1 MARSALCGG
10 KFDKESG
17 KPLIKIIPAL
27 LEFSKSVALVA
38 MSTRV
43 FFLCGVLIF
52 FVLTGLVN
60 SVPVVEAG
68 DYFNPNA
75 VELNGPQQTAAD
87 LQRFTNLGGQVPG
100 TYRVDIYVNDN
111 RFDTQEVTFV
121 DRAGELQPQLTPA
134 QLDTFGVR
142 LDAYPDLKKLPLS
155 TIITDVGDYIPSASS
170 VLIFD
175 KQRLNV
181 SIPQL
186 AMKVD
191 AQDYIDPGLWDQGLP
206 VLIFNY
212 GYSGSNNWS
221 HQDSGAS
228 RSSFLNLRSGAN
240 MGAWRLRNYSTYSDD
255 GQGEKKWASINTY
268 VQRDIQSLKSQ
279 LTLGES
285 YTSGQVFDSVQFQG
299 AQLASDDNML
309 PDSLR
314 GFAPVIRGIAES
326 NAQVTVR
333 QNGYIIYQA
342 YVAPGAFAISDL
354 YPTSSSGDLEVTI
367 KEANGSE
374 RRFVQPFS
382 AVPNMVREG
391 QLKYTVTAGRY
402 RSQME
407 GARTPEFAQG
417 TLTYGLPLGST
428 VYSGVLSSPLYS
440 SAVIGLSHGFGD
452 FGSLSFD
459 VTQANTKLGDRSQ
472 HRGNSY
478 RMQYAKDIQGTGT
491 SFTLAG
497 YRYATQGF
505 YSFQEANEIDAV
517 SHDAW
522 RVGYNKR
529 SKTQLS
535 ISQSLSNYGNLYVSG
550 YQQDYWAQKGY
561 ERSLSSGYNISHKGI
576 NYSLNY
582 SYIQSAGNNSNDQQV
597 SVSIQVPFDRLLPNS
612 WATLSARSGRR
623 GDTSQNVGL
632 SGTALIDNNLS
643 YNLQQNHT
651 RGQSSSGSMSSD
663 YKGTYGQ
670 ASAGY
675 NYGGGAEQ
683 ITYGAQGGVLVHP
696 YGVTFSQP
704 LSDTAVLVRAPRAK
718 GVKVQN
724 NTGVYTDWRGYAV
737 VPYVSTYRKNRI
749 ALDAQSLDDGV
760 DIETN
765 TQTVIPT
772 QGAVVLA
779 DFVTRVGRRV
789 IITLRYQD
797 KAVPFGATAIV
808 VEEGNPQSPNIGIV
822 GGDGDVYLSGV
833 PDKGQLTVQWGTS
846 SNQRCVT
853 DFVLP
858 AAVSLEGTAPQVQT
872 LTARCR

>member
-1 MARSALCGG
+1 M
-10 KFDKESG
+10 DKVSDR
-17 KPLIKIIPAL
+17 PLIKLIPDVSGFNRNASIAAL
-27 LEFSKSVALVA
+27 PKRLFSSC
-38 MSTRV
+38 RV
-43 FFLCGVLIF
+43 RAFIA
-52 FVLTGLVN
+52 LTGLF
-60 SVPVVEAG
+60 SHLPTVEAG
-68 DYFNPNA
+68 DYFNPSA
-75 VELNGPQQTAAD
+75 VELDGPQAAAD
-87 LQRFTNLGGQVPG
+87 LQQFANAGGQAPG
-100 TYRVDIYVNDN
+100 VYRVDVYINDN
-111 RFDTQEVTFV
+111 RFDTQNVNFV
-121 DRAGELQPQLTPA
+121 ERAGELQPELTPA
-134 QLDTFGVR
+134 QLDKLGVR
-142 LDAYPDLKKLPLS
+142 LDAYPDLKKLPS
-155 TIITDVGDYIPSASS
+155 TSIITDLGDYIPSASS
-170 VLIFD
+170 VFVFD
-175 KQRLNV
+175 KQRLNL

-186 AMKVD
+186 AMKID

-206 VLIFNY
+206 VLMLNY
-212 GYSGSNNWS
+212 GYSGSNSWS
-221 HQDSGAS
+221 DQNAGAS

-240 MGAWRLRNYSTYSDD
+240 LGAWRLRNYSTYSDD
-255 GQGEKKWASINTY
+255 GQGAKKWASINTY

-285 YTSGQVFDSVQFQG
+285 YTPSQVFDSVQFQG

-333 QNGYIIYQA
+333 QNGYIIYQT

-402 RSQME
+402 RSQLE

-417 TLTYGLPLGST
+417 TLTYGLPLGTT

-452 FGSLSFD
+452 FGSVSFD
-459 VTQANTKLGDRSQ
+459 VTQANTQLRDRSQ

-478 RMQYAKDIQGTGT
+478 RMQYAKDIQDTGT

-505 YSFQEANEIDAV
+505 YSFQEANEIDAT
-517 SHDAW
+517 SNDAW

-535 ISQSLSNYGNLYVSG
+535 ISQSLANYGSFYVSG

-561 ERSLSSGYNISHKGI
+561 ERSLSSGYNISHKGVS
-576 NYSLNY
+576 YSLNY
-582 SYIQSAGNNSNDQQV
+582 SYIQSAGNNSNDQQLSV
-597 SVSIQVPFDRLLPNS
+597 SVQVPLDKLLPNS
-612 WATLSARSGRR
+612 WATFSARSSKG
-623 GDTSQNVGL
+623 GDASQNVGV
-632 SGTALIDNNLS
+632 SGTALADNNLNYS
-643 YNLQQNHT
+643 VQQNHT
-651 RGQSSSGSMSSD
+651 RGQSTSGNVNSN
-663 YKGTYGQ
+663 YRGTYGE

-675 NYGGGAEQ
+675 NYDGRSEQ
-683 ITYGAQGGVLVHP
+683 VTYGAQGGVLVHP

-704 LSDTAVLVRAPRAK
+704 LSDTAVLVRAPGAK

-737 VPYVSTYRKNRI
+737 VPYVSTYRKNRV
-749 ALDAQSLDDGV
+749 ALDTQSLDDDV
-760 DIETN
+760 DIDTN

-789 IITLRYQD
+789 IINLRYHD
-797 KAVPFGATAIV
+797 KAVPFGATATV
-808 VEEGNPQSPNIGIV
+808 AVDERDKQPPNIGIV

-833 PDKGQLTVQWGTS
+833 PDEGQLDVQWGTAA
-846 SNQRCVT
+846 NQRCIAS
-853 DFVLP
+853 FVLP
-858 AAVSLEGTAPQVQT
+858 PAPADGIAFQVQT
-872 LTARCR
+872 LAAHCR